1 MKNASHMHPLSLY
14 TPWCISTSLFFGA
27 LFPKLILPFLP
38 LTTLIAPKTKVTAH
52 ASHESALIAVLARAT
67 SHTWVFHVSEGSMHS
82 VRTEKE
88 KKRRKMCIRMNKL
101 TMPKHIL
108 PLKNTANATNPL
120 NQNNIVK
127 PSSPSSA
134 HFTLALSLKL
144 SNFGTSWRR
153 SKGTRERRDHEG
165 AKMR

>member
-1 MKNASHMHPLSLY
+1 MNGP
-14 TPWCISTSLFFGA
+14 
-27 LFPKLILPFLP
+27 
-38 LTTLIAPKTKVTAH
+38 
-52 ASHESALIAVLARAT
+52 
-67 SHTWVFHVSEGSMHS
+67 
-82 VRTEKE
+82 
-88 KKRRKMCIRMNKL
+88 CIRYVPKKKDKKKENVYKNDKL

>member
-1 MKNASHMHPLSLY
+1 MTNASDMPPLSLY

-82 VRTEKE
+82 VVPKKKKE
-88 KKRRKMCIRMNKL
+88 NVYKNDKL

>member
-1 MKNASHMHPLSLY
+1 VHIYLFVLWRLVSKAHTTIPPLDNADSAKDESNSPCQPRKCTDSCTCAGYVTYLS
-14 TPWCISTSLFFGA
+14 ISRQRTVHAFGC
-27 LFPKLILPFLP
+27 
-38 LTTLIAPKTKVTAH
+38 T
-52 ASHESALIAVLARAT
+52 
-67 SHTWVFHVSEGSMHS
+67 G
-82 VRTEKE
+82 
-88 KKRRKMCIRMNKL
+88 KKRKKMCIRMSKL